1 MAASII
7 LDDSLPQ
14 ENLQPGFC
22 RPVWNRERKM
32 KCKRCRA
39 HVANDADV
47 CPLCGQDL
55 TALRQLLRDF
65 YEETPPQGEA
75 EAQIPGSGGQKT
87 FEPDAEIGKFARPE
101 PRIILRGEG
110 PIIDFSGAEE
120 AQVEEAEGEAPSSAE
135 TVAPNGGFLL
145 RGLAFLTDQLVL
157 LFILTIFI
165 TAGFAGLGFGSA
177 AGGREISFFKQAR
190 VLVPALLPLTF
201 VLGLTYFSFFHAAWG
216 QTIGKMIFGLRVIQT
231 DGESLS
237 FCRGLARSCAYI
249 LSAIPFGV
257 GFLWVALSAEKKG
270 WHDLILGTRVVRV

>member
-1 MAASII
+1 
-7 LDDSLPQ
+7 
-14 ENLQPGFC
+14 
-22 RPVWNRERKM
+22 M

-39 HVANDADV
+39 HVADDADV

-65 YEETPPQGEA
+65 YDEIPAQEL
-75 EAQIPGSGGQKT
+75 EAQNPGSGGQKT
-87 FEPDAEIGKFARPE
+87 FEPDAEIGKLARPE

-110 PIIDFSGAEE
+110 PVIDFSGAEE
-120 AQVEEAEGEAPSSAE
+120 AQLEAIESEAPLSAG
-135 TVAPNGGFLL
+135 TVSPNGGFLL

-165 TAGFAGLGFGSA
+165 TAGFAGLGFGGPG
-177 AGGREISFFKQAR
+177 GGREISFLKQAR
-190 VLVPALLPLTF
+190 VLVPALLPLSI

-231 DGESLS
+231 DGEPLS
-237 FCRGLARSCAYI
+237 FSRGLARSCAYM
-249 LSAIPFGV
+249 LSAIPLGV
-257 GFLWVALSAEKKG
+257 GFLWVALSAEKKA